1 MARSALLALVL
12 GWFVLPTPEAL
23 ALGRDLP
30 KDVLAEQGP
39 NCVHGYMVNWTDTF
53 FFAGDTAAF
62 NKFVEGYSK
71 RHDLNRR
78 VVLHVG
84 TKKARSPWDK
94 ADRDIAV
101 DWSYHVWNTRPPVAG
116 GPPAPSRVDVWLGS
130 RIKLED
136 LRIPANVEVV
146 SGGEIEKFI
155 GERQKK

>member
-1 MARSALLALVL
+1 MARSALLALAL
-12 GWFVLPTPEAL
+12 GLSALTPPEAQ

-30 KDVLAEQGP
+30 KDVLASQGP

-62 NKFVEGYSK
+62 NKFVEGYGK
-71 RHDLNRR
+71 RKDLKLQ
-78 VVLHVG
+78 VVIHVG

-94 ADRDIAV
+94 ADRDIPV
-101 DWSYHVWNTRPPVAG
+101 DWSYYVWNTRTPDPRN
-116 GPPAPSRVDVWLGS
+116 PAPSRVDVWLGS

-146 SGGEIEKFI
+146 SGGEIEKFV
-155 GERQKK
+155 GERKQK

>member
-1 MARSALLALVL
+1 MARSAVFALAL
-12 GWFVLPTPEAL
+12 GWFALTVPEAL
-23 ALGRDLP
+23 AIGRDLP
-30 KDVLAEQGP
+30 KEILALQGP

-53 FFAGDTAAF
+53 FYAGDTAAF

-71 RHDLNRR
+71 RNDLKLR
-78 VVLHVG
+78 VVIHPG

-94 ADRDIAV
+94 ADRDIPV
-101 DWSYHVWNTRPPVAG
+101 DWSYYVWNTGTPAG
-116 GPPAPSRVDVWLGS
+116 GKPAPSQVDVWLGS